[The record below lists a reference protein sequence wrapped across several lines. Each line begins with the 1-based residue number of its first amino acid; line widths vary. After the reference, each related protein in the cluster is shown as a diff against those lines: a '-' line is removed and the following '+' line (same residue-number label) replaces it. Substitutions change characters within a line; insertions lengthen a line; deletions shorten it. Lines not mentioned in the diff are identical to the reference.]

1 MTCKPVDLPR
11 VAPGWSCCV
20 CHAKRGN
27 GTYNGEARTVC
38 KVCGH
43 ERCDLPPRSDSA
55 FLGMPDAELVGNA
68 DSQER
73 HHRRGEILAVLRPA
87 DAKLAVKTAR
97 KIAKK
102 NQRGTIDNVEANK
115 RFQAMLGQQEYRFV
129 GILDR
134 KKVGKGVKPRILD
147 PRTGQPI
154 DHLKMGDS
162 FIPYMELV
170 RSVGDVLPDSE
181 NT

>member
-1 MTCKPVDLPR
+1 MTCKPFEAPR
-11 VAPGWSCCV
+11 VMPGWGCCV
-20 CHAKRGN
+20 CAAKRGA

-43 ERCDLPPRSDSA
+43 ERCDLAPLSEYGTPFIETQDK
-55 FLGMPDAELVGNA
+55 EV
-68 DSQER
+68 
-73 HHRRGEILAVLRPA
+73 LAVLRPA
-87 DAKLAVKTAR
+87 DASLAIKTAR

-102 NQRGTIDNVEANK
+102 NQRGIIDNVEANR

-147 PRTGQPI
+147 PRTGQMI
-154 DHLKMGDS
+154 DHLRIGDS
-162 FIPYMELV
+162 FVPYMELV
-170 RSVGDVLPDSE
+170 RAVATEEPS
-181 NT
+181 